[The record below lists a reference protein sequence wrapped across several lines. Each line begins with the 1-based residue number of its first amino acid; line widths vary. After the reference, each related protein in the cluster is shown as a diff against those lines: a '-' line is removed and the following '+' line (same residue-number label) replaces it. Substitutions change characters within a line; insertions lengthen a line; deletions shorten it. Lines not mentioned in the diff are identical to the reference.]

1 MMLATRLATWRGLE
15 RIAALGL
22 CATVLMGSV
31 AASAQAPMSCTPAN
45 QGEQVCQA
53 QGVCKCVYSAGGT
66 MMREPAGYRWDC
78 SLLYGKCA
86 PGASYPTLAMTTT
99 PGPLAT
105 TQGRGSGGQV
115 RAAQS
120 ELGRLGYKPG
130 PVDGVIGPR
139 TTNAIKAFQ
148 RAQQL
153 PETGSLTPETLGR
166 LRIAG

>member
-1 MMLATRLATWRGLE
+1 MTLATGSATWLDIR
-15 RIAALGL
+15 RTAALGL
-22 CATVLMGSV
+22 CA
-31 AASAQAPMSCTPAN
+31 AALLWAAAATAQAPLSCTPAN

-66 MMREPAGYRWDC
+66 MMREPPGYRWDC

-86 PGASYPTLAMTTT
+86 PGASYPALAMMTT
-99 PGPLAT
+99 PGPQAT
-105 TQGRGSGGQV
+105 APGRGTAGQV

-120 ELGRLGYKPG
+120 ELARLGYRPG

-139 TTNAIKAFQ
+139 TTTAIKAFQ

-153 PETGSLTPETLGR
+153 PESGSLTPETLGR